1 MRSER
6 KCSIFDLLWPDPSIP
21 EGESE
26 KFVFLE
32 NNNIFERKKIIH
44 SLSCLTRV
52 YLCAEIETIWIF
64 DPCQKNF
71 IFVWFL
77 HGCPLKLK
85 KKKNWGLCISLSFI
99 SIVFAHENNWLCP
112 GIFSSREICR
122 KPTGQH
128 TAGSFLIN
136 FTSHAIKRRRHS
148 IERDVDLHVV
158 IEKKQCR
165 YFSIEASE

>member
-85 KKKNWGLCISLSFI
+85 KKKKIEAFASRFLSYLLSSLTKTTDYVLGF
-99 SIVFAHENNWLCP
+99 FRQ
-112 GIFSSREICR
+112 GKF
-122 KPTGQH
+122 
-128 TAGSFLIN
+128 AGSLLVNILL
-136 FTSHAIKRRRHS
+136 AHS
-148 IERDVDLHVV
+148 
-158 IEKKQCR
+158 
-165 YFSIEASE
+165 